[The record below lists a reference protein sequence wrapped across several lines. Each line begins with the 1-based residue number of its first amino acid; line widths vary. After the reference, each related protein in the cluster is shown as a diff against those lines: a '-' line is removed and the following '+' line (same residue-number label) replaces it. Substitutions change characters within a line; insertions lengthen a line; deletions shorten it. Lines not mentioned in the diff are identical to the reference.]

1 MMKGFKIEVDH
12 SSRSNRV
19 IELADPT
26 WKTLGD
32 EVEGVFEIVRL
43 HHLMPDRVMV
53 VNDCG
58 AINDMPLNSVASVIA
73 GQWIYGPA
81 VILREGMTEDCPD
94 LISLTDDDIDLMNVL
109 YR

>member
-1 MMKGFKIEVDH
+1 MKGFKIEVDH

-19 IELADPT
+19 IDLADLT
-26 WKTLGD
+26 WKTLGE

-43 HHLMPDRVMV
+43 HHLATDCVIV

-58 AINDMPLNSVASVIA
+58 AINDMPLNSIASIVA

-81 VILREGMTEDCPD
+81 VILREGMTEDGPD
-94 LISLTDDDIDLMNVL
+94 LMSLTDDQIELMTVL

>member
-1 MMKGFKIEVDH
+1 MKGFKIEVDH

-32 EVEGVFEIVRL
+32 EVEGFFEIVRL

-58 AINDMPLNSVASVIA
+58 AINDMPLNSIASVIA

-81 VILREGMTEDCPD
+81 VILREGMTEDGPD
-94 LISLTDDDIDLMNVL
+94 LMSLTDDDIELMNVL